1 MNIIEK
7 KYRILDKIGN
17 GKFGIVYRAITIKN
31 NDIVAIKT
39 ESKSSPIKLLKNETT
54 ILKYLFDHGCRPT
67 PIVYWYGVDDQ
78 LSYLIMTY
86 YQRSLYEYCND
97 SRLVPEKISKIMVVC
112 IDILET
118 IHSQYVIHR
127 DIKPQN
133 FMISNEELFLIDFG
147 FASFYIDE
155 NKDHIPDFHSD
166 HIIGTPKYISPNI
179 HNGNSASRRDDL
191 ISLGYVYMY
200 MRCRELPW
208 ENTGKGESSFGD
220 LEDIH
225 IMNSKNQERKRLK
238 NWEML
243 EPVLCNLDTKLVEYL
258 NYCYVVGYDETPNY
272 SELKK
277 LFTI

>member
-17 GKFGIVYRAITIKN
+17 GKFGIVYKAISIKN
-31 NDIVAIKT
+31 NDVVAIKT
-39 ESKSSPIKLLKNETT
+39 EGKSSPLKLLKNETT
-54 ILKYLFDHGCRPT
+54 ILKYLHDHGCRST
-67 PIVYWYGVDDQ
+67 PIVYWYGVDER
-78 LSYLIMTY
+78 LSYLTISF
-86 YQRSLYEYCND
+86 YQSSLYEYCNN
-97 SRLVPEKISKIMVVC
+97 SNLIPEKISKIIVVC

-155 NKDHIPDFHSD
+155 NKDHVSDFHSD

-179 HNGNSASRRDDL
+179 HDGNSPSRRDDL
-191 ISLGYVYMY
+191 ISLGYIYMY
-200 MRCRELPW
+200 MCRGELPW
-208 ENTGKGESSFGD
+208 ENMGKGLYFTD
-220 LEDIH
+220 LFEDIH
-225 IMNSKNQERKRLK
+225 IMNFKNKERKRLK
-238 NWEML
+238 NWEIL
-243 EPVLCNLDTKLVEYL
+243 EPVLLNLDTKIIKYL
-258 NYCYVVGYDETPNY
+258 NYCYMLSYDETPNY

-277 LFTI
+277 LFT